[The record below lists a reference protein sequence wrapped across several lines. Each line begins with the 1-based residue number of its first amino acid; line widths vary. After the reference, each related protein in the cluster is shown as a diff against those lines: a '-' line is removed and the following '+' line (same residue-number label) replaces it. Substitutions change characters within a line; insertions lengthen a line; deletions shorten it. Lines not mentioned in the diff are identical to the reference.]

1 VTGATN
7 AELARRAFGAANRQP
22 KPDYEVVNALY
33 HPDHEFV
40 AQLTD
45 VEGTTFRG
53 AQGFR
58 EWLTNMRDAWQSWEW
73 EVERVSEIDD
83 DRVLLVGALSLR
95 GRRGGV
101 PLEHE
106 AATVMTL
113 RDGKIVRTESYPS
126 VEQALQAAGVRE

>member
-1 VTGATN
+1 MTGATN

-58 EWLTNMRDAWQSWEW
+58 EWLTNMRDAWQSW
-73 EVERVSEIDD
+73 D
-83 DRVLLVGALSLR
+83 
-95 GRRGGV
+95 GRSSACRKSTTIASC
-101 PLEHE
+101 LW
-106 AATVMTL
+106 A
-113 RDGKIVRTESYPS
+113 R
-126 VEQALQAAGVRE
+126 

>member
-1 VTGATN
+1 MTGATN

-58 EWLTNMRDAWQSWEW
+58 EWLTRHSKLGRGSSETTSESGISNLPL
-73 EVERVSEIDD
+73 RV
-83 DRVLLVGALSLR
+83 AQ
-95 GRRGGV
+95 RRW
-101 PLEHE
+101 
-106 AATVMTL
+106 
-113 RDGKIVRTESYPS
+113 
-126 VEQALQAAGVRE
+126 